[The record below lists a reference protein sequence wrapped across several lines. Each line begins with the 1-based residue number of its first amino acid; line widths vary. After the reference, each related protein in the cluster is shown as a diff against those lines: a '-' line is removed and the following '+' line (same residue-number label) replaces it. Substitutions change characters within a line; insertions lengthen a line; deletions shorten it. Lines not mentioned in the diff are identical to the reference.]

1 MKMKSLLEK
10 IGILRIYKATGYS
23 LAGLRAS
30 YHHEAAFR
38 QELVLFLILLPV
50 ITLLPVSLTYKM
62 VLLCVNTLVLIVEL
76 INSAVESVVDMTS
89 PGYHELAKRAK
100 DMASAA
106 VFLSL
111 VLTAAVWLS
120 AGLVSFGILNS

>member
-1 MKMKSLLEK
+1 MKSLLEK